1 LVLLLAAG
9 AIGAATEEEV
19 AAFVA
24 QVRSPDGAVRQAA
37 VERAAEMG
45 AAAIVPLGALL
56 GQEDRNVV
64 RSAEQAL
71 ERIVAHAVRPGAE
84 AERAAVSLA
93 LLNLIPAEQPAR
105 TREWGFRLLGW
116 AAGDEAVPALA
127 ALLADAD
134 RREWARR
141 TLEQIASPAAV
152 QALLDALPRVP
163 PDFQVALINSLG
175 QLRAKAAV
183 PTLLR
188 RIQEGPNE
196 VRLAILQA
204 LGNIGDVQAQ
214 PIFDLA
220 LTMVPVDARPLI
232 LDPYLRLAENLLAQ
246 GQVDTALEIYG
257 KILQAAPTEQHRC
270 AALLGWGRIGRPE
283 TIPRLLPYLAEADL
297 RVRAAAQEALQNL
310 PAAEVNL
317 ALHQA
322 LPTAEPAVK
331 AALLRVLVARQDPNV
346 APLLQAATQDASAEV
361 RVTAFDLLGQVDDP
375 ALEPTL
381 LEAAERGSELVK
393 PVALA
398 GCLRLADR
406 RAKQGEAEAARAM
419 YHRVLEL
426 ASQDDQ
432 RRQALNGL
440 AAVPDPAAL
449 PWVQPWLDSP
459 VREDA
464 MAAAIAIAGTLA
476 ETRKEEAIAL
486 LSSLLQRK
494 PPRGLANA
502 AAARLRD
509 LGRDTTAYARQAGFV
524 THWWLTGPFPSPEKA
539 AWEKVY
545 FPEQEIALEKEYEV
559 EGQKYRWKAWVCPDV
574 QGITDLRA
582 QFTPADNV
590 AAYAYAEV
598 TVEADQEV
606 DFRIGSDDDVVCWL
620 NGERIHANPASRPLV
635 VDQDVV
641 HTRLQAGVNRILL
654 KVLQGGGQWEFCL
667 RITDRE
673 GNPVA
678 FTERME

>member
-1 LVLLLAAG
+1 
-9 AIGAATEEEV
+9 
-19 AAFVA
+19 
-24 QVRSPDGAVRQAA
+24 
-37 VERAAEMG
+37 
-45 AAAIVPLGALL
+45 
-56 GQEDRNVV
+56 
-64 RSAEQAL
+64 
-71 ERIVAHAVRPGAE
+71 
-84 AERAAVSLA
+84 
-93 LLNLIPAEQPAR
+93 
-105 TREWGFRLLGW
+105 
-116 AAGDEAVPALA
+116 
-127 ALLADAD
+127 
-134 RREWARR
+134 
-141 TLEQIASPAAV
+141 
-152 QALLDALPRVP
+152 
-163 PDFQVALINSLG
+163 
-175 QLRAKAAV
+175 
-183 PTLLR
+183 
-188 RIQEGPNE
+188 
-196 VRLAILQA
+196 
-204 LGNIGDVQAQ
+204 
-214 PIFDLA
+214 
-220 LTMVPVDARPLI
+220 
-232 LDPYLRLAENLLAQ
+232 
-246 GQVDTALEIYG
+246 
-257 KILQAAPTEQHRC
+257 
-270 AALLGWGRIGRPE
+270 
-283 TIPRLLPYLAEADL
+283 
-297 RVRAAAQEALQNL
+297 
-310 PAAEVNL
+310 
-317 ALHQA
+317 
-322 LPTAEPAVK
+322 
-331 AALLRVLVARQDPNV
+331 
-346 APLLQAATQDASAEV
+346 
-361 RVTAFDLLGQVDDP
+361 
-375 ALEPTL
+375 
-381 LEAAERGSELVK
+381 
-393 PVALA
+393 
-398 GCLRLADR
+398 
-406 RAKQGEAEAARAM
+406 M

-486 LSSLLQRK
+486 LNSLLQRK